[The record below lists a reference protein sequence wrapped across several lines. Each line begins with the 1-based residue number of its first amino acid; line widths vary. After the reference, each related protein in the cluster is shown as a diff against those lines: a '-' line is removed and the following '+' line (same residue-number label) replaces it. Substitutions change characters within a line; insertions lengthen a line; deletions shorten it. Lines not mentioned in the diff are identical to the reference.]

1 MNNWKTNFTAPG
13 RVVVLKSFWSLRKIY
28 MAGTPWLSRLWE
40 FRRSLRLINF
50 YQ

>member
-13 RVVVLKSFWSLRKIY
+13 RVVVLNFRSLREIY
-28 MAGTPWLSRLWE
+28 MAGTLWLSRLWE
-40 FRRSLRLINF
+40 SLRSLRLINF